1 MPPKN
6 KNKKF
11 LAKQKAMQEEKK
23 RKEEEEEEARKM
35 AEKLS
40 LSNGNGHDAATN
52 GSRGKRPTAEE
63 LGFFIRTGPDAE
75 HRTSLNMDI
84 IVEGFTLTAGSLE
97 LISSGLLA
105 LNFGVGSSSSSS
117 SSSSTIYVYMCVC
130 VRTVILFG
138 EIEFCLQSMLKELL
152 PVPISFFLLLLFEQ
166 IDLLLISVPSSNATG
181 QIWSGGSQWRWKVD
195 ATARNLA

>member
-23 RKEEEEEEARKM
+23 RKEEEEAEARRL

-52 GSRGKRPTAEE
+52 GSHGKRPTAEE

-84 IVEGFTLTAGSLE
+84 IIEGFTLTAGSLE
-97 LISSGLLA
+97 LISSGVLA
-105 LNFGVGSSSSSS
+105 LNFGVSSSIS
-117 SSSSTIYVYMCVC
+117 IYVCVLYC
-130 VRTVILFG
+130 SFWSNGILRA
-138 EIEFCLQSMLKELL
+138 EYVSEELL
-152 PVPISFFLLLLFEQ
+152 LASPLFLFL
-166 IDLLLISVPSSNATG
+166 VV
-181 QIWSGGSQWRWKVD
+181 VD
-195 ATARNLA
+195 HDHDRDAIRSAARLCCIHN